1 MAINGFSTC
10 NPSVLGIYKVPGT
23 RRSLQVRRE
32 IAPLL
37 VGFAAEFHRLVE
49 PIDGKLDD
57 WGYACRKVR
66 FRNTVS
72 FHSAGLAIDLNAV
85 RHPLGT
91 TGTFSAKQASIIRA
105 LCRKYGLR
113 WGGDYRGRKDFM
125 HVEVI
130 LPRGAALALVKR
142 LQTHTATSS
151 AGKAALK
158 LATKPVTGL
167 SGAFPLHAGAFG
179 IMGRDW
185 SGNENAVSRAGVV
198 QIERALNYTMKTKFA
213 LDGKYRKDTATWVAL
228 FQKKYGLPVTG
239 RVDKATWTMLDR
251 RTP

>member
-10 NPSVLGIYKVPGT
+10 NPSVLGIYRVPGT
-23 RRSLQVRRE
+23 KRSLQVRRE

-37 VGFAAEFHRLVE
+37 IGFAAEFHQLVE

-91 TGTFSAKQASIIRA
+91 TGTFSNKQASIIRA

-130 LPRGAALALVKR
+130 LPRSQAVALAKR
-142 LQTHTATSS
+142 IQMNPKAMKATV
-151 AGKAALK
+151 KAAV
-158 LATKPVTGL
+158 KPLQGL
-167 SGAFPLHAGAFG
+167 RGPFPLHSGAFG
-179 IMGRDW
+179 IAGRDY
-185 SGNENAVSRAGVV
+185 SGNENAGSKAAVV
-198 QIERALNYTMKTKFA
+198 QIQRALNYTMHTKLG
-213 LDGKYRKDTATWVAL
+213 LDGQYGPQTVTWVRL
-228 FQKKYGLPVTG
+228 FQKKYHLPQTG
-239 RVDKATWTMLDR
+239 RVDKKTWETMDR